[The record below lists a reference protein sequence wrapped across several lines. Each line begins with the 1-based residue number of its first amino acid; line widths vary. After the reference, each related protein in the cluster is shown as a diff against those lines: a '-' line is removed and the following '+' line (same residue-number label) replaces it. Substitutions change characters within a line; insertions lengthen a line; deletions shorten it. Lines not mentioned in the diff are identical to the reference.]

1 LPPLNVCYYSNNDPM
16 GFKRKRIILHVG
28 LHKTGTTAIQQTLAA
43 SNKLLQNQGWKY
55 PVFTD
60 GVRNRIVNHSN
71 PLYTLFCDNPGGY
84 LPNLRVGI
92 DGELARQCFARQLEE
107 ELKGEFNLIFSG
119 EDVSSLPEAAL
130 KKLAEALSGH
140 ELLVIAVVRETY
152 STFVSTLQHR
162 IHRGVHGLRLEVP
175 SLWENCAR
183 LARVFPDLRFLSYE
197 KACLAPGGLFSTFM
211 EECGFDPKP
220 FSVSRENVSIGNHT
234 ARFLASFNDYYPLIV
249 NGGLNSR
256 RPQFNVYDLDFDDAK
271 FLLTEAEFSIID
283 DRVRAE
289 NERLSEVTGLTFRF
303 SDNQAFSDSSP
314 ISAALAAL
322 LLEKAALMPSALIN
336 HGFRYISE
344 HDLASEVWRVIRPF
358 PPVTRGLPRF
368 WRLDKI
374 FQPRARV
381 GEF

>member
-1 LPPLNVCYYSNNDPM
+1 LNLFYYSKNDPVDHNS
-16 GFKRKRIILHVG
+16 KRIILHVG

-43 SNKLLQNQGWKY
+43 SNHILQNQGWKY

-60 GVRNRIVNHSN
+60 GVRKRIANHSN

-84 LPNLRVGI
+84 LPNLTAGI
-92 DGELARQCFARQLEE
+92 DGELARECFARQLVE
-107 ELKGEFNLIFSG
+107 ELKGEFNLILSG

-130 KKLAEALSGH
+130 KKLAETLSGH

-197 KACLAPGGLFSTFM
+197 KACLTSGGLFSTFM
-211 EECGFDPKP
+211 EECGLDPKP
-220 FSVSRENVSIGNHT
+220 FNVSRANVSIGNHT

-249 NGGLNSR
+249 DGEPNSR
-256 RPQFNVYDLDFDDAK
+256 RPRFNVYDLDFDAAK

-289 NERLSEVTGLTFRF
+289 NERLSEVTGLPFKF
-303 SDNQAFSDSSP
+303 SDNKAFSDSNP
-314 ISAALAAL
+314 ISATLASS
-322 LLEKAALMPSALIN
+322 LLEKAALMPPALIN

-344 HDLASEVWRVIRPF
+344 YELASEVWSLIRPS
-358 PPVTRGLPRF
+358 PAVRRGLPRF
-368 WRLDKI
+368 WKLGKA
-374 FQPRARV
+374 FQRSA
-381 GEF
+381 